1 MKPDR
6 QRIRIM
12 TRLAIREQENKA
24 GLRMLRE
31 SFRSDYRGIP
41 MVKNS
46 LRMTLVFLL
55 ILGLWA
61 VSHIDFLLNV
71 ISELRVKYFLGLLGI
86 LYGSLILVT
95 CLISFWQANQRYQRD
110 RRDWEEYCQLLEL
123 LKQQEELGEYEEQ
136 RGKTGCGKPSMH

>member
-1 MKPDR
+1 MRKEERAVAMKPDK

-12 TRLAIREQENKA
+12 TRLAIREQENKS
-24 GLRMLRE
+24 GLRMMRE

-61 VSHIDFLLNV
+61 ASHMEFLLNV
-71 ISELRVKYFLGLLGI
+71 VSELRMRYLLGLLGI

-95 CLISFWQANQRYQRD
+95 CLISFLLANQRYQRD

-123 LKQQEELGEYEEQ
+123 LEQGEEWTEYEE
-136 RGKTGCGKPSMH
+136 

>member
-1 MKPDR
+1 
-6 QRIRIM
+6 
-12 TRLAIREQENKA
+12 
-24 GLRMLRE
+24 MLRE

-123 LKQQEELGEYEEQ
+123 LKQQEEAA
-136 RGKTGCGKPSMH
+136 KKNK